1 MLGPVAEGGC
11 RVDVSVGAHAE
22 HGTLVTVR
30 LGCDDTA
37 RRAAFEEQVRAEL
50 DPLPLRHEIVW
61 R

>member
-1 MLGPVAEGGC
+1 
-11 RVDVSVGAHAE
+11 
-22 HGTLVTVR
+22 VR